1 MAERRDPAKRP
12 IRYVVSEVFGP
23 DDLLET
29 LRSEDGATTTFIRF
43 QNGEVTACR
52 FVDHGNER
60 LVPFSASNN
69 LFAHHVILVA
79 DQMSPYSTEESLFE
93 LVQSFIHRYVD
104 VSVAFERVV
113 ATYVLLTWVYDA
125 FDVVPYLRVRGDF
138 GSGKT
143 RFLTTIG
150 SICYKPMFASGA
162 STVSPL
168 FRIIDTLRGTLV
180 IDEGDFRFSDERAE
194 VVKILNNGS
203 ARGFPVLRTEAI
215 SKREFE
221 PRAYLVF
228 GPKIIATRRDFS
240 DPALESRCLT
250 EEMGTER
257 MRVDI
262 PIILDD
268 GFASGAVSLRNQ
280 LLSYRFRNFGRF
292 LNSRRLADGVDDP
305 RLRQMFSALFD
316 VAVTDRVREDLIR
329 YARQI
334 QQASIERRGLDTE
347 AQLLEVIRALVN
359 GKEEFQISLATIAE
373 RFTEQHGVEYD
384 YRVTTRWIGHMLR
397 KKLHLFP
404 RKSDGVY
411 VLPVEELRKLSKLYE
426 KFGIAGSSPSSEQ
439 NNAVG
444 EAGEI
449 GETPQV
455 PPRSP

>member
-1 MAERRDPAKRP
+1 MAERRDPNSRAVKH
-12 IRYVVSEVFGP
+12 VVSEVFGP

-29 LRSEDGATTTFIRF
+29 LRSEDGSTTSFIRF
-43 QNGEVTACR
+43 REGETTSCH
-52 FVDHGNER
+52 FVDHDRER
-60 LVPFSASNN
+60 LVPFSPSNN
-69 LFAHHVILVA
+69 LFAHGVILVP
-79 DQMSPYSTEESLFE
+79 DQMGAYASEEALFDQ
-93 LVQSFIHRYVD
+93 VQTFIHRYVD
-104 VSVAFERVV
+104 VSEAFERVA
-113 ATYVLLTWVYDA
+113 ATYVFLSWVYDA

-143 RFLTTIG
+143 RFLMTIG

-203 ARGFPVLRTEAI
+203 ARGFPVLRTEAV

-221 PRAYLVF
+221 PRAYIVY

-257 MRVDI
+257 MRSDI

-268 GFASGAVSLRNQ
+268 GFGKEAASLRNQ
-280 LLSYRFRNFGRF
+280 LLLYRFANFGRF
-292 LNSRRLADGVDDP
+292 VKSRRLAEGVDDP
-305 RLRQMFSALFD
+305 RLRQILSALFD
-316 VAVTDRVREDLIR
+316 VAVTDQVREDLIR

-334 QQASIERRGLDTE
+334 QQASVQRRGLDTE
-347 AQLLEVIRALVN
+347 AQLLDVIRALMS
-359 GKEEFQISLATIAE
+359 GREEIQIPLATIAE

-397 KKLHLFP
+397 KKLHLLP

-411 VLPVEELRKLSKLYE
+411 VLPVEEMRKLPMLYE
-426 KFGIAGSSPSSEQ
+426 KFGIGE
-439 NNAVG
+439 
-444 EAGEI
+444 EAG
-449 GETPQV
+449 PQEAAA
-455 PPRSP
+455 